1 MRFLFIRQNCG
12 YIGSIFL
19 VAILV
24 LNGCAGKQ
32 DSGVEVVMPS
42 VNTHDKNQ
50 DPLSHQEQAA
60 LRSTGAID
68 RDMPDHAME
77 DVKKQYQYLLRNG
90 RKNVCAFSKRSEQY
104 LAYARNVF
112 KSRGMPE
119 ELANLAIVESG
130 YRPNAVSSAGAA
142 GAWQFMPQTG
152 LKYGL
157 TQDWWQDE
165 RLDPYKATEAA
176 ADYLQKL
183 YNDFGDWP
191 TAIAAYNAGEG
202 KMSRALKGTGGK
214 DFFEAK
220 QLNHRLDEKAQLRE
234 ETKQYVPKFLAVTK
248 IMRNLPDLGFE
259 PINPEKSEIMMRYT
273 AKPGTDL
280 KAMSKACKLPWSE
293 FVSYNP
299 HHKRNITCTDK
310 QTFVYVPSR
319 VEKLATQ
326 YLCTSEKFGFAG
338 WQPVKVSAKN
348 DSLEQISKRSKV
360 PLERL
365 VAANPGLGRLKA
377 GQVILAPANIN
388 MNFISEK
395 TGKKN
400 GDMDRLPTINTHK
413 VKASE
418 TLYAIARKYNVDMEK
433 LKDHNG
439 LKSNV
444 LQAGLTLKIPGKDK
458 SAVKRDTV
466 AQGRSS
472 GKIGKK
478 KQVYVVREKDSLW
491 NIAKRHKITV
501 ENLKQWNKVDEKSLK
516 PGLSLV
522 VAEE

>member
-1 MRFLFIRQNCG
+1 M
-12 YIGSIFL
+12 FL
-19 VAILV
+19 VAILA

-32 DSGVEVVMPS
+32 DGGAEVVMPS
-42 VNTHDKNQ
+42 VIVPDKNQ

-68 RDMPDHAME
+68 KDMPDHAME
-77 DVKKQYQYLLRNG
+77 DVKKQYQYLLRKG

-112 KSRGMPE
+112 KSKGMPE

-176 ADYLQKL
+176 ANYLQKL

-220 QLNHRLDEKAQLRE
+220 ELNHRLDEKEQLRE
-234 ETKQYVPKFLAVTK
+234 ETKQYVPRFLAVTK

-273 AKPGTDL
+273 ARPGTDL
-280 KAMSKACKLPWSE
+280 KAMSKACNLSWSE
-293 FVSYNP
+293 FASYNP
-299 HHKRNITCTDK
+299 HHKRNITCTDR

-319 VEKLATQ
+319 VEKLASQ
-326 YLCTSEKFGFAG
+326 YLCTSEKAGFAG
-338 WQPVKVSAKN
+338 WQPVKVAAKT
-348 DSLEQISKRSKV
+348 DSLEQISKRTKV
-360 PLERL
+360 PLDRL
-365 VAANPGLGRLKA
+365 AAANPGLGRLKA
-377 GQVILAPANIN
+377 GQVILAPANIDLRAVAAK
-388 MNFISEK
+388 IA
-395 TGKKN
+395 KKS
-400 GDMDRLPTINTHK
+400 GDMDKLATSGAHK
-413 VKASE
+413 VKANE
-418 TLYAIARKYNVDMEK
+418 TLYAIARKYKVDVEK
-433 LKDHNG
+433 LKKFNR
-439 LKSNV
+439 LESNV
-444 LQAGLTLKIPGKDK
+444 LHAGLVLKIPGNEKK
-458 SAVKRDTV
+458 EAVAATV

-472 GKIGKK
+472 GRIGRK

-501 ENLKQWNKVDEKSLK
+501 ENLKRWNKVDEKSLK
-516 PGLSLV
+516 PGLNLV